1 MWLCDLERAIAD
13 IRKYCPMYLYE
24 KIQPASNGI
33 SFFTTHF
40 SRIFWSND
48 GKIFERYE
56 NGDIKEW
63 K

>member
-1 MWLCDLERAIAD
+1 MWLCDLERAVAD
-13 IRKYCPMYLYE
+13 LRQYCPIYVYE
-24 KIQPASNGI
+24 KILPHPNGI
-33 SFFTTHF
+33 VFYTTHF